1 MKILPFLAASIAMLS
16 MFGCSSDAGAPTN
29 AITSTSSASPKA
41 EVDTKATDATEPA
54 AEPTA
59 EPTAPVADPQKKA
72 APGKGKDIA
81 VITTSMGVIKFEFL
95 TKLAPGTVKN
105 FVTLANKKFYDG
117 TRFHRVIKGFMIQGG
132 DPNTK
137 PGNEGN
143 GPAGTGGPGY
153 QIKAEFNETRHVAG
167 IVSMARSQD
176 PDSAGSQF
184 FIVHQTAPHLD
195 GQYTAFGKV
204 IEGMDVVNK
213 IAETPTQPGDE
224 PVTPVIVKTIRIE
237 KSK

>member
-29 AITSTSSASPKA
+29 AITSSSGSATSK
-41 EVDTKATDATEPA
+41 TETEAKVTPA

-59 EPTAPVADPQKKA
+59 EPAAPAVDPQKKVT
-72 APGKGKDIA
+72 PGKGKDIA
-81 VITTSMGVIKFEFL
+81 VITTSLGVIKFEFL

-105 FVTLANKKFYDG
+105 FITLANKKFYDG

-184 FIVHQTAPHLD
+184 FIVHETAPHLD

>member
-16 MFGCSSDAGAPTN
+16 MFGCSSDAGSPTN
-29 AITSTSSASPKA
+29 AISSSSGSVSSKEELDA
-41 EVDTKATDATEPA
+41 KATDAAEPMAEPAAPA
-54 AEPTA
+54 AEPQT
-59 EPTAPVADPQKKA
+59 KA
-72 APGKGKDIA
+72 AAGKGKGADIA
-81 VITTSMGVIKFEFL
+81 VVTTSMGVIKFEFL
-95 TKLAPGTVKN
+95 SKLAPGTVKN
-105 FVTLANKKFYDG
+105 FTTLANKKFYDG

-153 QIKAEFNETRHVAG
+153 QVKAEFNETRHVAG

-184 FIVHQTAPHLD
+184 FIVHETAPHLD

-204 IEGMDVVNK
+204 IEGMNVVNK
-213 IAETPTQPGDE
+213 IAETPTHIDE

-237 KSK
+237 KRK